1 MLNSEHK
8 NIWIGLI
15 LPNASSSKSL
25 DQFVI
30 PVNEIDA
37 KADID
42 FFQGLKI
49 SMKINR
55 KEAKTQQVGV
65 YS

>member
-15 LPNASSSKSL
+15 LSNASSSKSL

-49 SMKINR
+49 SMKTNR

>member
-1 MLNSEHK
+1 MEKKEMEIQVALN
-8 NIWIGLI
+8 
-15 LPNASSSKSL
+15 
-25 DQFVI
+25 
-30 PVNEIDA
+30 DA

-55 KEAKTQQVGV
+55 KEAKTKQVGV